1 MIVKKE
7 QGKGNW
13 FIDKTVKPKKIAIDI
28 NKLLSNF
35 DIRPSV
41 SGPAGRIAVF
51 IKMVIAYARA
61 LDPGYTYEIPLQCRK
76 RPRRKNC
83 PGKVLIYME
92 NEEADIQWGCP
103 VCGDSGN
110 ITGEKTRRKLGGKT
124 RYYTT
129 RKETLH

>member
-1 MIVKKE
+1 MTVEKDH
-7 QGKGNW
+7 GKRNW
-13 FIDKTVKPKKIAIDI
+13 FIDKTVKPKKITIDI
-28 NKLLSNF
+28 KQLLSHF
-35 DIRPSV
+35 EIRPSV
-41 SGPAGRIAVF
+41 RGPASRIAEF

-76 RPRRKNC
+76 RPRRKKC

-103 VCGDSGN
+103 VCGDNGN
-110 ITGEKTRRKLGGKT
+110 ITGEKTRLKLGGKT
-124 RYYTT
+124 RYYST